1 VPQNVIAI
9 VDQDDNC
16 RRDAARMLRSALG
29 LTVVSMA
36 DGPRAIA
43 LIERLEPGLVLA
55 DLAASDGSG
64 ASLVGRLKGQPETCS
79 IPLAAM
85 SDGGL
90 EALDSAL
97 AAGCD
102 ACIAKP
108 FRLGDLVSFVRE
120 CLAG

>member
-9 VDQDDNC
+9 VDQDDDC
-16 RRDAARMLRSALG
+16 RREAARMLRGALG
-29 LTVVSMA
+29 LTVISMA
-36 DGPRAIA
+36 DGPRALA

-64 ASLVGRLKGQPETCS
+64 ASLVGRLKGQPETRS

-85 SDGGL
+85 SDAGL
-90 EALDSAL
+90 EALDGAL

-108 FRLGDLVSFVRE
+108 FRPNDLVSFVRE